1 MASDGMRK
9 VVTKPDLRIRAIE
22 SLLIEKGIV
31 DPATVDTVVELYE
44 KKIGPRTGAR
54 VVAKAW
60 SDPDFKAR
68 LLEDGSEAMKELG
81 VSGMQAEHMIVV
93 ENTDD
98 VHNVLVCTLCS
109 CYPWAVLGLP
119 PSWYKSDPYRARV
132 VREPRKVLAEFGLD
146 VPEGKEVRVWDSNA
160 ELRYLVLPQRPDGT
174 DGMSEE
180 ELAELVTR
188 NSMIG
193 TGIAKSPAPA

>member
-31 DPATVDTVVELYE
+31 NPATVDTVVELYE
-44 KKIGPRTGAR
+44 KKIGPRIGAR
-54 VVAKAW
+54 VLARAW
-60 SDPDFKAR
+60 SDPEFKAR
-68 LLEDGSEAMKELG
+68 LLEDGSAAMKELG

-160 ELRYLVLPQRPDGT
+160 ELRYLVLPQRPKGT
-174 DGMSEE
+174 EGMSEE
-180 ELAELVTR
+180 GLAELVTR

-193 TGIAKSPAPA
+193 TGLATSPAAA